1 MCLLLLVG
9 FSLQISADKNNKDGH
24 MVRHRRQLGITEQWK
39 GEYKIEGPAPKSIY
53 TIGWKIPKK
62 FRKLLGRKRR
72 SAAASHDKS
81 IIDLSVKDDLKESK
95 VFSRQRRQ
103 SGECGSGPSFMQ
115 TSACQRYWDY
125 VLAKPKPKM
134 TGNLQVD
141 LKRLEEYY
149 KGPTQ

>member
-1 MCLLLLVG
+1 M
-9 FSLQISADKNNKDGH
+9 
-24 MVRHRRQLGITEQWK
+24 
-39 GEYKIEGPAPKSIY
+39 EGPAPKSIY

-72 SAAASHDKS
+72 NVVSHDMS
-81 IIDLSVKDDLKESK
+81 IGEASKSK
-95 VFSRQRRQ
+95 VLTRRRRQ